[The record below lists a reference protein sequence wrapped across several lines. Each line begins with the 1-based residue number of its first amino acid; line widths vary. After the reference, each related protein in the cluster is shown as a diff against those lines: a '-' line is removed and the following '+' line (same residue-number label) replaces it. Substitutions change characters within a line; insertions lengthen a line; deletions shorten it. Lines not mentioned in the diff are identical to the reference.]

1 MKQSWI
7 RIHIGTVAIG
17 WLLGANALAIA
28 QPPATPPAGG
38 APTEPPP
45 ITKAEFQERIV
56 QGLNAALDVGVPAFN
71 KGDHQGCYQIYQ
83 GALLAIKPLLAG
95 SSDLMQGL
103 QAHLDRAGSMGTA
116 AQKAFELRRAIDDIR
131 WAFRKPLWDRLGG
144 ESAVSAVVHDFVS
157 AAASDPKVNFTR
169 NGAFKLDASVVIAL
183 ERKILEFVSSATGGP
198 LKYSGKDMKAAHAGM
213 RITDEE
219 FTASVGILVSTLKKY
234 RVPQADID
242 ELVGIVGTTKKD
254 IVESGAV
261 AAAPATPPPMKKSLW
276 ERLGGEP
283 AVKAVVH
290 DLVAAAAADPKV
302 NFTRNGQFKLDAD
315 GIAKLEARLVEFVS
329 SATGGPLP
337 YSGRSMRAAH
347 VGMKITDD
355 EFNALAVDLATV
367 LKKYSVPQAEIDE
380 LMAIIGTTRKD
391 IVGQ

>member
-1 MKQSWI
+1 MSAS
-7 RIHIGTVAIG
+7 RCS
-17 WLLGANALAIA
+17 
-28 QPPATPPAGG
+28 
-38 APTEPPP
+38 
-45 ITKAEFQERIV
+45 TKATIK
-56 QGLNAALDVGVPAFN
+56 AATRFTAE
-71 KGDHQGCYQIYQ
+71 
-83 GALLAIKPLLAG
+83 LLAIKPLFPS
-95 SSDLMQGL
+95 SSDIAQGL
-103 QAHLDRAGSMGTA
+103 QAHLDRAVSMGTP

-144 ESAVSAVVHDFVS
+144 DTGVSAVVHDVV
-157 AAASDPKVNFTR
+157 AAAVTDPKVNFSR
-169 NGAFKLDASVVIAL
+169 SGAFKVDGAAATAL
-183 ERKILEFVSSATGGP
+183 ERKIVEFVSSATGGP

-213 RITDEE
+213 RITDDE
-219 FTASVGILVSTLKKY
+219 FNAFAAILVATLKKY
-234 RVPQADID
+234 RIPQVEID
-242 ELVGIVGTTKKD
+242 ELVGIVGATKKD
-254 IVESGAV
+254 IVEGGAV
-261 AAAPATPPPMKKSLW
+261 AGAPATPPPMKKSLW

-315 GIAKLEARLVEFVS
+315 GIAKLKARLVEFVS
-329 SATGGPLP
+329 SVTGGPLP
-337 YSGRSMRAAH
+337 YSGRSMRTVH

-380 LMAIIGTTRKD
+380 LMTIIGTTRKD

>member
-1 MKQSWI
+1 
-7 RIHIGTVAIG
+7 
-17 WLLGANALAIA
+17 
-28 QPPATPPAGG
+28 
-38 APTEPPP
+38 
-45 ITKAEFQERIV
+45 
-56 QGLNAALDVGVPAFN
+56 
-71 KGDHQGCYQIYQ
+71 
-83 GALLAIKPLLAG
+83 
-95 SSDLMQGL
+95 MQGL

-131 WAFRKPLWDRLGG
+131 WAYRKPLWDRLGG
-144 ESAVSAVVHDFVS
+144 EAAVNAVVHDFVA
-157 AAASDPKVNFTR
+157 AAASDPKVNFSR
-169 NGAFKLDASVVIAL
+169 NGAYKLDPSAVIAL
-183 ERKILEFVSSATGGP
+183 ERKIVEFVSSATGGP
-198 LKYSGKDMKAAHAGM
+198 LKYSGKDMRAAHAGM

-219 FTASVGILVSTLKKY
+219 FNAIAGILVSTLKKY

-242 ELVGIVGTTKKD
+242 ELVGIVGTTKKE

-261 AAAPATPPPMKKSLW
+261 AGAPATPPPMKKSLW

-380 LMAIIGTTRKD
+380 LMAIIGTTRKE

>member
-1 MKQSWI
+1 
-7 RIHIGTVAIG
+7 
-17 WLLGANALAIA
+17 
-28 QPPATPPAGG
+28 
-38 APTEPPP
+38 
-45 ITKAEFQERIV
+45 
-56 QGLNAALDVGVPAFN
+56 
-71 KGDHQGCYQIYQ
+71 
-83 GALLAIKPLLAG
+83 
-95 SSDLMQGL
+95 
-103 QAHLDRAGSMGTA
+103 
-116 AQKAFELRRAIDDIR
+116 
-131 WAFRKPLWDRLGG
+131 
-144 ESAVSAVVHDFVS
+144 
-157 AAASDPKVNFTR
+157 
-169 NGAFKLDASVVIAL
+169 
-183 ERKILEFVSSATGGP
+183 
-198 LKYSGKDMKAAHAGM
+198 
-213 RITDEE
+213 
-219 FTASVGILVSTLKKY
+219 
-234 RVPQADID
+234 
-242 ELVGIVGTTKKD
+242 
-254 IVESGAV
+254 
-261 AAAPATPPPMKKSLW
+261 MKKSLW

-337 YSGRSMRAAH
+337 YSGRSMRTAH